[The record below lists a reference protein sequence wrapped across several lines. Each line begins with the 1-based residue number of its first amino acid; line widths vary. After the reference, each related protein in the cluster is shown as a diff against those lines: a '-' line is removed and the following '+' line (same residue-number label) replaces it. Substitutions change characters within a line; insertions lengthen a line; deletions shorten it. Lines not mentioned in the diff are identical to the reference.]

1 MIVFIREET
10 EIVRYEICGNPQ
22 CLPQEGTFVYL
33 FLYLISK
40 YFVYIRYKN
49 RYIHT
54 YIDGLD
60 RQIDRESLLHAGL
73 MNTDI
78 YN

>member
-1 MIVFIREET
+1 MKYVAILNVNLKK
-10 EIVRYEICGNPQ
+10 GH
-22 CLPQEGTFVYL
+22 LSVYL